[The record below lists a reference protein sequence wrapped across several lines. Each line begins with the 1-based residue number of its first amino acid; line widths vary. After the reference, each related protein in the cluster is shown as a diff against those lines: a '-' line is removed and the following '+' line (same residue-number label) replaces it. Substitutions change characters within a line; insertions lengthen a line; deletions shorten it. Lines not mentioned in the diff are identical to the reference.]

1 MNRNWDKSF
10 DLVIVNEGGFVN
22 NPKDPGG
29 PTNWGCTQKV
39 WESFV
44 GHPVTVDD
52 MKALTKEDVKPLYKR
67 NYWDAIHGD
76 ALPSG
81 LDYCIF
87 DCAINSG
94 VGRAAKFIQEIVGVF
109 ADGAI
114 GNNTVTAINQM
125 NAVTMINEFS
135 DKRQQFLELL
145 KTFPVFGKGWTRRVQ
160 EVRTKALD
168 MAAG

>member
-1 MNRNWDKSF
+1 MNRNWDKCF
-10 DLVIVNEGGFVN
+10 DLVIVNEGGYVD
-22 NPKDPGG
+22 NPADPGG
-29 PTNWGCTQKV
+29 ATNWGCTKAV
-39 WESFV
+39 WEQYI
-44 GHPVTVDD
+44 GHEVSKEDIRN
-52 MKALTKEDVKPLYKR
+52 LTKEDVKPLYKR

-81 LDYCIF
+81 LDYCLF

-125 NAVTMINEFS
+125 NTVTMINEFS
-135 DKRQQFLELL
+135 DKRQAFLESL
-145 KTFPVFGKGWTRRVQ
+145 KNFPVFGKGWTKRVT
-160 EVRTKALD
+160 EVRIKSLE
-168 MAAG
+168 MAE

>member
-1 MNRNWDKSF
+1 MNRNWDKCF
-10 DLVIVNEGGFVN
+10 DLVIVNEGGYVD
-22 NPKDPGG
+22 NPADPGG
-29 PTNWGCTQKV
+29 ATNWGCTKAV
-39 WESFV
+39 WEQYI
-44 GHPVTVDD
+44 GHEVSKEDIRN
-52 MKALTKEDVKPLYKR
+52 LTKEDVKPLYKR

-81 LDYCIF
+81 LDYCLF

-125 NAVTMINEFS
+125 NTVTMINELS
-135 DKRQQFLELL
+135 DKRQAFLESL
-145 KTFPVFGKGWTRRVQ
+145 KTFPVFGKGWTKRVT
-160 EVRTKALD
+160 EVRIKSLE
-168 MAAG
+168 MAE

>member
-1 MNRNWDKSF
+1 VNRNWDKCF
-10 DLVIVNEGGFVN
+10 DLVIVNEGGYVD
-22 NPKDPGG
+22 NPADPGG
-29 PTNWGCTQKV
+29 ATNWGCTKAV
-39 WESFV
+39 WEQYI
-44 GHPVTVDD
+44 GHEVSKEDIRN
-52 MKALTKEDVKPLYKR
+52 LTKEDVKPLYKR

-81 LDYCIF
+81 LDYCLF

-125 NAVTMINEFS
+125 NTVTMINEFS
-135 DKRQQFLELL
+135 DKRQAFLETL
-145 KTFPVFGKGWTRRVQ
+145 KTFPVFGKGWTKRVT
-160 EVRTKALD
+160 EVRIKSLE
-168 MAAG
+168 MAE

>member
-29 PTNWGCTQKV
+29 PTNWGCTQAV
-39 WESFV
+39 WEKYI

-67 NYWDAIHGD
+67 NYWDAVHGD

-114 GNNTVTAINQM
+114 GNNTVAAINQM

>member
-10 DLVIVNEGGFVN
+10 DFVIVNEGGFVN

-52 MKALTKEDVKPLYKR
+52 MKALTKEDVKPLYKK
-67 NYWDAIHGD
+67 NYWDALHGD

-81 LDYCIF
+81 LDYCLF

-94 VGRAAKFIQEIVGVF
+94 VGRSARFVQELVGVF

-114 GNNTVTAINQM
+114 GNNTVAAISQM
-125 NAVTMINEFS
+125 NPTTLINEFC
-135 DKRQQFLELL
+135 DKRQAFLESLP
-145 KTFPVFGKGWTRRVQ
+145 TFATFGKGWTKRVSD
-160 EVRTKALD
+160 VRIKSLE
-168 MAAG
+168 MAR

>member
-1 MNRNWDKSF
+1 M
-10 DLVIVNEGGFVN
+10 
-22 NPKDPGG
+22 
-29 PTNWGCTQKV
+29 V
-39 WESFV
+39 WN
-44 GHPVTVDD
+44 
-52 MKALTKEDVKPLYKR
+52 A
-67 NYWDAIHGD
+67 
-76 ALPSG
+76 
-81 LDYCIF
+81 
-87 DCAINSG
+87 AINSG

-114 GNNTVTAINQM
+114 GNNTVAAINQM

>member
-1 MNRNWDKSF
+1 VNRNWDKCF
-10 DLVIVNEGGFVN
+10 DLVIVNEGGYVDN
-22 NPKDPGG
+22 SADPGG
-29 PTNWGCTQKV
+29 STNLGCTQAV
-39 WESFV
+39 WEKYV
-44 GHPVTVDD
+44 GHSVTVDD

-94 VGRAAKFIQEIVGVF
+94 VGRAAKFIQEIVGVS

-114 GNNTVTAINQM
+114 GNNTVAAISQINP
-125 NAVTMINEFS
+125 VTLINDFS
-135 DKRQQFLELL
+135 DKRQAFLESL
-145 KTFPVFGKGWTRRVQ
+145 KTFPVFGKGWTKRVS
-160 EVRTKALD
+160 EVKIKSLE
-168 MAAG
+168 MGE

>member
-1 MNRNWDKSF
+1 MNRNWDKCF
-10 DLVIVNEGGFVN
+10 DLVIVNEGGYVDN
-22 NPKDPGG
+22 SQDLGG
-29 PTNWGCTQKV
+29 ATNWGCTKAV
-39 WESFV
+39 WEQYV
-44 GHPVTVDD
+44 GHEVTKDD
-52 MKALTKEDVKPLYKR
+52 IKNLTKENVKPLYKR

-125 NAVTMINEFS
+125 NTVTMINEFS

-145 KTFPVFGKGWTRRVQ
+145 KTFPVFGKGWTKRVQ
-160 EVRTKALD
+160 EVRNKSLD